1 MMRKTLSFLLC
12 LVMLCSLLSVAS
24 AAAPEFPD
32 MPEKDYWSYAALQA
46 AVDNGLLRGMEDGR
60 LDPKGTLT
68 RAQMAAV
75 VNRAFGAKDTD
86 DVSGFRDIQAGAWY
100 EADLAKAVRMG
111 TFRGNGNGLMEPNAP
126 ITREQAF
133 TVIARAFLLE
143 DGDEAS
149 LARFPDA
156 DEVSGYARGSLSALV
171 EGGYIQGT
179 QAGLEP
185 KENITREAFAQ
196 VFYNVLKTYVT
207 KSGEYS
213 ADAEGN
219 VMVNVPGVTLKDMKI
234 SGDLLLG
241 EGVGSGEVVLDG
253 TEVTGRLVIR
263 GGGDHSIILKNNS
276 TVGSARIGKTGDGG
290 VRLRTEEGCRIE
302 AVYVDDGKDSILL
315 DGEFNQIVIDTDA
328 PVILEDVRAV
338 GLTVKAE
345 GADVRLRGETEVSA
359 VLVAEKAEGAALA
372 VDDTAKVAALESQ
385 AESAVIS
392 GGGQVD
398 IALVSGGNTQVNTVG
413 TSLTV
418 EEGAQG
424 VSQNGQAVETGET
437 VVTRPAEETA
447 SSGGD
452 TGGGSG
458 VNDPDDSGEYPPE
471 PEETLYTVVLDDGE
485 GGARLGFS
493 TLEEAM
499 AEAEKH
505 LYQDED
511 EGEIWEFYPRI
522 ELTGTDSLED
532 LNLPAGHSLRVLGT
546 LSLSGNNSSLAE
558 ATALGEGR
566 FRTPAKLIVQAP
578 EGALYLSEESYGFG
592 RDCAVQLIGDA
603 PEDPEGVRGL
613 RFEGG
618 AGMTSFGTDIR
629 LNRSGVL
636 ASAILGPIDQEAFG
650 NTCTLTVPSGVSLEL
665 IDSYISMN
673 IAVEAGAS
681 LRFADSFLDAGGSL
695 ESGGSVIL
703 DGNSSLNG
711 GVRFLGGTVENLGDL
726 NLSGAVLTLE
736 AGATFNNRSN
746 IFGEETSLTVAGALN
761 NDAITG
767 VGETDNG
774 SWAMLAM
781 RGGSLVNRGSLVN
794 NGSLDLSGTDYT
806 QTSAGK
812 LVTYNSSGLDIRGG
826 SITVP
831 GGGEFLN
838 EGYLRITDQYGAD
851 FRPCDLSGFE
861 DFFTTWNQKQND
873 SHWCDYAAQVYDLA
887 GIKAAEAEQL
897 RRIAAFEDDGVSYDN
912 RYNRMDICGDITL
925 TEDLTLGSFREY
937 WLQNHEEEGWYRWD
951 EALQDWVEAE
961 AGEEGAHLGYTA
973 VGTVLT
979 VPEGVTLTVA
989 RDNAL
994 RVDGMEDRLE
1004 FFVPNKLDVRGTLV
1018 IQGEQEE
1025 DWEQG
1030 VPHIDPGLVEI
1041 WSYGSFGC
1049 TGTVENEG
1057 VFEVRYH
1064 EGGAFIEEKWERIYD
1079 GSIFRPAECPVVG
1092 APDNAVYA
1100 FEARTLAGLKAAAV
1114 SSDPAFH
1121 RVYIRDDCAITVT
1134 ENVFLPMDMN
1144 VEPGSGL
1151 IVEHGAALTLGGH
1164 LWNDGDITVEGVLS
1178 ADSMDNN
1185 QSITLGAAGSSE
1197 AARLEVNG
1205 ELNNRPGAWIRAYG
1219 SVSSLTVGS
1228 ASVDVTDGYNSGFN
1242 VRTWD
1247 EFNGELGRNWS
1258 VLQIDADAGE
1268 APVKLCGVM
1277 PAYNELRIMQGSVD
1291 VTELDA
1297 SAVEVI
1303 SISDMWAPTK
1313 VALGSNN
1320 AELRSHID
1328 GEYTQWGFGIEITDA
1343 KNAQIRIPGSDM
1355 AFAGPSGNDYISPCV
1370 IVNGYRIDPHIFG
1383 TREYTEDP
1391 GVYIGIDDDSVLYE
1405 LYAGGRQLQHE
1416 DEYRVDGEEKTHL
1429 LKKAG
1434 EDWFA
1439 AGPDDDPG
1447 LAMTVLLPE
1456 GVTVDVEHV
1465 PVKPEWE
1472 EPRS

>member
-1 MMRKTLSFLLC
+1 MRKTLSILLC
-12 LVMLCSLLSVAS
+12 LVMLCSLVSVAS
-24 AAAPEFPD
+24 AAPEFPD
-32 MPEKDYWSYAALQA
+32 MPEKDHWSYAALQA
-46 AVDNGLLRGMEDGR
+46 AVDNGLLRGTEDGR

-68 RAQMAAV
+68 RAQMAAI
-75 VNRAFGAKDTD
+75 VNRAFGAEDTAD
-86 DVSGFRDIQAGAWY
+86 LGGFRDIQAGAWY
-100 EADLAKAVRMG
+100 VPELAKALRMG
-111 TFRGNGNGLMEPNAP
+111 TFRGNGSGLMEPDAP

-143 DGDEAS
+143 DGDETM
-149 LARFPDA
+149 LEKFPDA
-156 DEVSGYARGSLSALV
+156 DEISGYARGPLAALV

-185 KENITREAFAQ
+185 KANISREAFAQ
-196 VFYNVLKTYVT
+196 VFFNLLKTYVSS
-207 KSGEYS
+207 SGEYS

-234 SGDLLLG
+234 RGDLLLG

-302 AVYVDDGKDSILL
+302 AVYIDDGSDVIIL

-328 PVILEDVRAV
+328 PVILEDVQAV

-359 VLVAEKAEGAALA
+359 VLVAEKAEGATLS
-372 VDDTAKVAALESQ
+372 VDESAKVAALESQ
-385 AESAVIS
+385 AESVVVS
-392 GGGQVD
+392 GEGKVD
-398 IALVSGGNTQVNTVG
+398 VAQVSGGNTQVNTAG

-424 VSQNGQAVETGET
+424 VSQNGQAVEAGET
-437 VVTRPAEETA
+437 VLTKQLEEETA

-452 TGGGSG
+452 TGSGSG
-458 VNDPDDSGEYPPE
+458 VDDPDDDSGDSPPE
-471 PEETLYTVVLDDGE
+471 PEETLYTVVLSEEE
-485 GGARLGFS
+485 GGAHLSFS

-505 LYQDED
+505 LYRDED

-522 ELTGTDSLED
+522 ELTGADSLEN

-546 LSLSGNNSSLAE
+546 LTLSGNNSSLAE
-558 ATALGEGR
+558 AAALGDGR

-578 EGALYLSEESYGFG
+578 EGALYLNDGSYGFS

-618 AGMTSFGTDIR
+618 NGVTSFGTDIR
-629 LNRSGVL
+629 VNRSDVL
-636 ASAILGPIDQEAFG
+636 ALAILGPIDQEAFG
-650 NTCTLTVPSGVSLEL
+650 NTYTLTVPSGVSLEL

-681 LRFADSFLDAGGSL
+681 LRFTDSFLDAGGSL
-695 ESGGSVIL
+695 ESSGSVIL

-711 GVRFLGGTVENLGDL
+711 SVRFLGGTVENLGDL

-736 AGATFNNRSN
+736 AGATFNNRSI
-746 IFGEETSLTVAGALN
+746 IFCEDTSVTVAGTLN

-794 NGSLDLSGTDYT
+794 NGSLDLSDTDYT
-806 QTSAGK
+806 QASPGK

-831 GGGEFLN
+831 SGGEFLN

-851 FRPCDLSGFE
+851 YNPCDLSGFE

-873 SHWCDYAAQVYDLA
+873 SHWCDYAAQVFDLA
-887 GIKAAEAEQL
+887 GMKAAEAEQL
-897 RRIAAFEDDGVSYDN
+897 RRIAAFEDDSVSCDN

-925 TEDLTLGSFREY
+925 TEDLTLGSFRDY
-937 WLQNHEEEGWYRWD
+937 WLQNHEEERWYRWD

-961 AGEEGAHLGYTA
+961 AGAEGAHLGYTA

-994 RVDGMEDRLE
+994 RVNGMEDRME

-1018 IQGEQEE
+1018 IQSEQEE

-1030 VPHIDPGLVEI
+1030 IPHIDHGLVEI
-1041 WSYGSFGC
+1041 WSYGSFAC
-1049 TGTVENEG
+1049 TGTVENDG

-1064 EGGAFIEEKWERIYD
+1064 EGGVFDEENWEMVYD
-1079 GSIFRPAECPVVG
+1079 GSIFRPEDCPVTG
-1092 APDNAVYA
+1092 APDNAVSA
-1100 FEARTLAGLKAAAV
+1100 FEARTLAGLKTAAL
-1114 SSDPAFH
+1114 SSDPPFH
-1121 RVYIRDDCAITVT
+1121 RVYIREDCAITVT
-1134 ENVFLPMDMN
+1134 ENVSMLMDMN
-1144 VEPGSGL
+1144 IEPGSGL

-1164 LWNDGDITVEGVLS
+1164 LWNDGDITVEGVLRVNS
-1178 ADSMDNN
+1178 LDNN
-1185 QSITLGAAGSSE
+1185 QSITLGSAGSNE

-1205 ELNNRPGAWIRAYG
+1205 ELNNQPGAWLRAYN
-1219 SVSSLTVGS
+1219 SASALTVGS
-1228 ASVDVTDGYNSGFN
+1228 TSVDVSSGYDDGFN
-1242 VRTWD
+1242 LRTWD

-1268 APVKLCGVM
+1268 TPVKLCGVM

-1291 VTELDA
+1291 ITELDA

-1303 SISDMWAPTK
+1303 SISDMWAPTR
-1313 VALGSNN
+1313 VALGSNP
-1320 AELRSHID
+1320 AELRSHND
-1328 GEYTQWGFGIEITDA
+1328 GEYMQWGCGIEIVEA
-1343 KNAQIRIPGSDM
+1343 KNAVIRVLGSDL
-1355 AFAGPSGNDYISPCV
+1355 AFAGPSGNDYVSTWV
-1370 IVNGYRIDPHIFG
+1370 SVNGYRIDPHIFG
-1383 TREYTEDP
+1383 VREYTEEP
-1391 GVYIGIDDDSVLYE
+1391 CVYIGIDDDSVLYD
-1405 LYAGGRQLQHE
+1405 LYVDSQWMYHE
-1416 DEYRVDGEEKTHL
+1416 DEYHVDGEEKTHL
-1429 LKKAG
+1429 SKKAG
-1434 EDWFA
+1434 EAWFA

-1447 LAMTVLLPE
+1447 LAMTILLPE

-1472 EPRS
+1472 EPQS